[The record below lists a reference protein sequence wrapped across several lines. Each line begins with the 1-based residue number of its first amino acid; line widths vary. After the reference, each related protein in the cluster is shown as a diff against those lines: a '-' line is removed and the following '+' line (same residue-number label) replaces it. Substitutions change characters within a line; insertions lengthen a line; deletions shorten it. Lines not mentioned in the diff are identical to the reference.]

1 MEDKVAIIAD
11 DFTGSNDTGVHF
23 SKEGFKT
30 VVIFD
35 INKIEKIDKK
45 IDVVVVDTE
54 SRADDSK
61 IAYKKAYKAA
71 EKLNEKSFKY
81 IYKKLDSTLRGN
93 IGAEI
98 DGVMDGGKFDLAI
111 VAPALPDNG
120 RKTIGGNQFVHNIP
134 LEKTE
139 IANDPI
145 TPIKHSYIKDII
157 SEQCEKSV
165 GLINIKDVLKGEN
178 YLKEKI
184 NEKIKIKKEII
195 VIDAITKE
203 DLKTI
208 AEAINSLDFKFLLV
222 GSAGLAETLPESFSL
237 KTNKNKELT
246 NDGVIAGIVG
256 SVSDVTREQVK
267 YANENDQNINVLDIN
282 IKNVVA
288 GKEKEEIKRL
298 KKLINKSINDK
309 RDIII
314 RSAKERKLV
323 EKAINIGEKNN
334 LNQKEVSKTIAKF
347 MGKMA
352 EQLYNLDDV
361 KGLFITGG
369 DIAIQSA
376 ATIGAQ
382 FNLIKEEVLPGI
394 PLSVFSGENLSK
406 KPVVTKA
413 GAFGDKNALIEVFNY
428 LRKWSNNGN
437 I

>member
-1 MEDKVAIIAD
+1 MKEKVAIIAD

-23 SKEGFKT
+23 SKEGFET

-35 INKIEKIDKK
+35 IDKIENIDKK
-45 IDVVVVDTE
+45 THVVVVDTE
-54 SRADDSK
+54 SRGDDPK

-120 RKTIGGNQFVHNIP
+120 RKTIGGNQFVHDVP

-165 GLINIKDVLKGEN
+165 GLINLKDVIKGEN
-178 YLKEKI
+178 NLKAKI
-184 NEKIKIKKEII
+184 DEVRKNKKEII
-195 VIDAITKE
+195 IIDAITKE

-208 AEAINSLDFKFLLV
+208 SSSINSLSLKSLLV
-222 GSAGLAETLPESFSL
+222 GSAGLAEALPETFNL
-237 KTNKNKELT
+237 KKNINKKATVN
-246 NDGVIAGIVG
+246 GVIAGIVG
-256 SVSDVTREQVK
+256 SVSDITREQAK
-267 YANENDQNINVLDIN
+267 YANEKDNNIDVIDI
-282 IKNVVA
+282 KVENVV
-288 GKEKEEIKRL
+288 GDKKEKELVRV
-298 KKLINKSINDK
+298 KKLIDNSINNK
-309 RDIII
+309 KDIII

-323 EKAINIGEKNN
+323 KKAIEIGKKNN
-334 LNQKEVSKTIAKF
+334 LNKKEVSKTIADF
-347 MGKMA
+347 MGIMA
-352 EQLYNLDDV
+352 KELYNSKEV
-361 KGLFITGG
+361 SGLFITGG
-369 DIAIQSA
+369 DIAINSA
-376 ATIGAQ
+376 STIGAQ
-382 FNLIKEEVLPGI
+382 FNIIKEEVLPGI
-394 PLSVFSGENLSK
+394 PLSIFSGKGLSN

-413 GAFGDKNALIEVFNY
+413 GAFGKKESIIEVYKY
-428 LRKWSNNGN
+428 LRKWSNNE
-437 I
+437 

>member
-1 MEDKVAIIAD
+1 MKDKVAIIAD

-23 SKEGFKT
+23 SKDGFTT
-30 VVIFD
+30 VVVFD
-35 INKIEKIDKK
+35 IEKIENIDEKV
-45 IDVVVVDTE
+45 DVVVVDTE
-54 SRADDSK
+54 SRADDPK

-71 EKLNEKSFKY
+71 EKLNKKSFKY

-93 IGAEI
+93 IGSEI

-120 RKTIGGNQFVHNIP
+120 RKTIGGNQFVHDIP

-165 GLINIKDVLKGEN
+165 GLINLKDVLKGKNNLE
-178 YLKEKI
+178 EKM
-184 NEKIKIKKEII
+184 NEEIKNKKEII
-195 VIDAITKE
+195 IIDAITKE

-208 AEAINSLDFKFLLV
+208 AEAINSLDLKSLLV
-222 GSAGLAETLPESFSL
+222 GSAGLAETLPETFNL
-237 KTNKNKELT
+237 KTNKTKEAT
-246 NDGVIAGIVG
+246 NDSVIAGIVG

-267 YANENDQNINVLDIN
+267 YANENDDNINVLDIN
-282 IKNVVA
+282 IENVVV
-288 GKEKEEIKRL
+288 GKEKEEINRL
-298 KKLINKSINDK
+298 KKLIDNSINEKKDV
-309 RDIII
+309 II
-314 RSAKERKLV
+314 RSAKKRKLV

-334 LNQKEVSKTIAKF
+334 LNKKEVSKTIAKF
-347 MGKMA
+347 MGIMA
-352 EQLYNLDDV
+352 KELYNLDNV

-376 ATIGAQ
+376 STIGAQ
-382 FNLIKEEVLPGI
+382 FNIIKEEVLPGI
-394 PLSVFSGENLSK
+394 PLSIFSGKGLLK

-413 GAFGDKNALIEVFNY
+413 GAFGNEKSIIKVFNY
-428 LRKWSNNGN
+428 LRKWSNNE
-437 I
+437 

>member
-1 MEDKVAIIAD
+1 MKDKVAIIAD

-23 SKEGFKT
+23 SKDGFTT
-30 VVIFD
+30 VVVFD
-35 INKIEKIDKK
+35 IEKIENIDEK

-54 SRADDSK
+54 SRADDPK
-61 IAYKKAYKAA
+61 IAYEKAYKAA

-93 IGAEI
+93 IGSEI

-120 RKTIGGNQFVHNIP
+120 RKTIGGIQFVHDIP

-165 GLINIKDVLKGEN
+165 GLINLKDVLKGKN
-178 YLKEKI
+178 NLKEKM
-184 NEKIKIKKEII
+184 NEEIKNKKEII
-195 VIDAITKE
+195 IIDAITKE

-208 AEAINSLDFKFLLV
+208 AETINSLDLKTLLV
-222 GSAGLAETLPESFSL
+222 GSAGLAETLPETFNL
-237 KTNKNKELT
+237 KTNKNKEAT
-246 NDGVIAGIVG
+246 NDSIIAGIVG

-267 YANENDQNINVLDIN
+267 YANENDDNINVLDIN
-282 IKNVVA
+282 IENVVS
-288 GKEKEEIKRL
+288 GKEKKEINRL
-298 KKLINKSINDK
+298 KKLIDNSINEK
-309 RDIII
+309 KDIII

-323 EKAINIGEKNN
+323 EKAISIGEKNN

-347 MGKMA
+347 MGMMA
-352 EQLYNLDDV
+352 KELYNLDDV

-376 ATIGAQ
+376 STICAQ
-382 FNLIKEEVLPGI
+382 FNIIKEEVLPGI
-394 PLSVFSGENLSK
+394 PLSVFSGKELSK

-413 GAFGDKNALIEVFNY
+413 GAFGNEKSIIEVFKY
-428 LRKWSNNGN
+428 LRKWSNNE
-437 I
+437 